1 MVSAV
6 KRKSIDSTAVDN
18 EDGAGSGDAGKT
30 SKKPRSSATTSS
42 PSTSS
47 AAGAASASPATKE
60 DQKTKLLSQ
69 LRVGSR
75 IEVWWTGD
83 KRYYPGTVA
92 SGIPGGGK
100 YEYFV
105 HYDDGDRHYLDLREE
120 RFRIIKGGKSS
131 RPPSALTDS
140 DLVVPDEVDTSKLPE
155 GWEKIV
161 RAELKACGL
170 GADEEYQRQLEA
182 YDSSDDDAGE
192 PPKAPKTRKRMGR
205 DRAAVHYKISK
216 SVANALCKIVD
227 ENLERA
233 GIDTSRSN
241 FTEDDDRLVEE
252 LIAKDLKESGNTI
265 VRPGFWE
272 KIHAEHFASRGFTVK
287 MVQDRRSNQQVK
299 KNKKSNGT
307 RATGKERRSSAGS
320 IGPTSNAN
328 NHDST
333 SENKFTD
340 ADLKLVAQLVE
351 TELEETNGDRV
362 RHGFWGKVVENHF
375 AGRGFTAEQL
385 RLQQYN
391 KRNKTPQMDER
402 DETTEGVS
410 SDHFT
415 DAEDT
420 IIREAVAKH
429 KREHGSD
436 KLPCGFWPGVIEA
449 HSMKRDAKQL
459 SRRWY
464 SLKQTGGATLKAS
477 IDIHN
482 EEEEK
487 TALPGGFT
495 DEEFQSMEKLVR
507 EELKATGNERVRPGF
522 WEGVLQRSFS
532 GRNLTSKAL
541 GKFYSKI
548 KLLKTAKKSAAADND
563 KQKTKSSHGE
573 QFTAEEDEAIITEA
587 VKETRDHGKLR
598 NGFWPKV
605 VEKHSLN
612 RTTKQLSNRWSFL
625 KSNKEVDLSVSPS
638 SDSESATS
646 DQHRNNRN
654 GTESD
659 SKAPGGPSKCSDT
672 VPLGD
677 DLIMLPAYQATTA
690 MYPPRSRVIYRPSSG
705 ESDVFGSVVKVGIYP
720 DQDNLYVYTIADDAG
735 DHHERIP
742 ERFLE
747 KMR

>member
-18 EDGAGSGDAGKT
+18 EDSAGSGDAGKT
-30 SKKPRSSATTSS
+30 SKKPRSSATPSC

-47 AAGAASASPATKE
+47 AGAASESPATKE

-120 RFRIIKGGKSS
+120 QFRIIKGGKSS
-131 RPPSALTDS
+131 RSPSSLTDS
-140 DLVVPDEVDTSKLPE
+140 DLVVPDEIDTSKLPE

-192 PPKAPKTRKRMGR
+192 PPKAPTTRKRMGR

-216 SVANALCKIVD
+216 NVATALLKIVD

-272 KIHAEHFASRGFTVK
+272 KVHKEYFSGRGFTVK
-287 MVQDRRSNQQVK
+287 MVKDRRSNQQVK

-307 RATGKERRSSAGS
+307 RATGKKSEPSANAV
-320 IGPTSNAN
+320 GPTANAPGK
-328 NHDST
+328 
-333 SENKFTD
+333 KFTD

-362 RHGFWGKVVENHF
+362 RCGFWGKVVEKHF

-420 IIREAVAKH
+420 IIREAVAQH

-436 KLPCGFWPGVIEA
+436 KLPRGFWPGVIEA
-449 HSMKRDAKQL
+449 HSMKRGAQQL
-459 SRRWY
+459 ARRWH
-464 SLKQTGGATLKAS
+464 SLKQTGGATLKAG
-477 IDIHN
+477 IDIRN

-507 EELKATGNERVRPGF
+507 EELKAAGSERVRPGF
-522 WEGVLQRSFS
+522 WEGVFQKSFS
-532 GRNLTSKAL
+532 DRTTTSKAL
-541 GKFYSKI
+541 CNLYCKI
-548 KLLKTAKKSAAADND
+548 KKMKSAAADND

-605 VEKHSLN
+605 AEKHSLN
-612 RTTKQLSNRWSFL
+612 RTPKQLSYRWSIL
-625 KSNKEVDLSVSPS
+625 KSKEEVDLSVSPP
-638 SDSESATS
+638 SDSEAATS

-654 GTESD
+654 TESD
-659 SKAPGGPSKCSDT
+659 SKAPSGPSKCSDT
-672 VPLGD
+672 VPLSD

-705 ESDVFGSVVKVGIYP
+705 ASDVFGSVVKVGIYP

-742 ERFLE
+742 ERFLD
-747 KMR
+747 KI